1 MLHGREASAS
11 ATGSR
16 RREWQRALACAGV
29 LLGLV
34 PAAVGATTPG
44 STTTNKKS
52 PAKPAVAPA
61 NNEHATSSATASS
74 DPAATSAS
82 NAAAS
87 PDQAATSTSKAATSS
102 DPAAASSQ
110 KTADKAGA
118 EGKTA
123 AKSSGK
129 GKMTMTG
136 GQEGTA
142 FGSLTVEG
150 EDKIH
155 IEFERPELDLQL
167 DARSTKGLEL
177 GNASEILDRQ
187 PVDLT
192 TTMLQA
198 SAQERSPYI
207 ARPWLDELASGPVAR
222 FRPAVEGVER
232 WKLVVA
238 DSRGQ
243 SVREYSGQGKPPK
256 EIVWDGSTVSGQP
269 ALPGLTYSYVF
280 EAFDRAGNKRN
291 FVGEGFQVPPYR
303 RSTSAGVTMLF
314 SGAGLQSTVRS
325 TTGQPPQIVLEA
337 ASWINQVQRVD
348 YPVRVKASARTF
360 EMATALSQTLVQQL
374 APLVIGDPTRIQG
387 LTDVQ
392 PDAPAQ
398 GTIAVTVGP

>member
-11 ATGSR
+11 VTGSR
-16 RREWQRALACAGV
+16 RRKWRRALACAGV

-34 PAAVGATTPG
+34 PAAVGATTPRAIPA
-44 STTTNKKS
+44 SQKS

-61 NNEHATSSATASS
+61 DNERATSG
-74 DPAATSAS
+74 
-82 NAAAS
+82 AAAS
-87 PDQAATSTSKAATSS
+87 PDQAATSTSKAAAGS

-110 KTADKAGA
+110 KAADKAD
-118 EGKTA
+118 EDKTA

-155 IEFERPELDLQL
+155 IEFERPELDLHL
-167 DARSTKGLEL
+167 DPRQTQGLEL

-243 SVREYSGQGKPPK
+243 SVREYAGQGRPPK

-269 ALPGLTYSYVF
+269 ALPGLTYSYVL

-303 RSTSAGVTMLF
+303 RSTPTGLTMLF

-325 TTGQPPQIVLEA
+325 TTGQPAQIVLEA
-337 ASWINQVQRVD
+337 ATWVNQVSRVD

-374 APLVIGDPTRIQG
+374 APLVIGDPARIQG

>member
-1 MLHGREASAS
+1 MPHRIDASVPVA
-11 ATGSR
+11 GSR
-16 RREWQRALACAGV
+16 RPEWRRAVACASV

-34 PAAVGATTPG
+34 PTVVGAAAPRTTQ
-44 STTTNKKS
+44 KKAE
-52 PAKPAVAPA
+52 AKPAVAPA
-61 NNEHATSSATASS
+61 AREPAAGSSTASADKTAGS
-74 DPAATSAS
+74 T
-82 NAAAS
+82 AAS
-87 PDQAATSTSKAATSS
+87 PDKPTGST
-102 DPAAASSQ
+102 AASP
-110 KTADKAGA
+110 DKAGSDTA
-118 EGKTA
+118 TPDKAAATAGKTA
-123 AKSSGK
+123 PKSSGK

-155 IEFERPELDLQL
+155 IEFERPALDLQL
-167 DARSTKGLEL
+167 DARQTQGLDL

-198 SAQERSPYI
+198 SALERSPYLG
-207 ARPWLDELASGPVAR
+207 RSWLDEMASGPVAR

-232 WKLVVA
+232 WKLIVA

-303 RSTSAGVTMLF
+303 RSTPTALTMLF
-314 SGAGLQSTVRS
+314 SGTGLQSAPAVRS
-325 TTGQPPQIVLEA
+325 TATPSPEIVLET
-337 ASWINQVQRVD
+337 ASWINQVSRVD

-360 EMATALSQTLVQQL
+360 ELASALSQTLVQQL
-374 APLVIGDPTRIQG
+374 GPLVIGDPARIQG

-398 GTIAVTVGP
+398 GTVAVTVGP

>member
-11 ATGSR
+11 VTGSR
-16 RREWQRALACAGV
+16 RREWRRALACAGV

-34 PAAVGATTPG
+34 PAAVGATTPRATHA
-44 STTTNKKS
+44 SQKS

-61 NNEHATSSATASS
+61 DTSG
-74 DPAATSAS
+74 AATSP
-82 NAAAS
+82 N
-87 PDQAATSTSKAATSS
+87 QAATSTSKAAASPNQPATSTSKAAASS
-102 DPAAASSQ
+102 DPAAAGSQ
-110 KTADKAGA
+110 KAADKAGA
-118 EGKTA
+118 EDKTA

-155 IEFERPELDLQL
+155 IEFERPELDLHL
-167 DARSTKGLEL
+167 DPRQTQGLEL

-243 SVREYSGQGKPPK
+243 SVREYAGQGKPPK

-303 RSTSAGVTMLF
+303 RSTPSGLTMLF

-337 ASWINQVQRVD
+337 ASWINQVSRVD

-374 APLVIGDPTRIQG
+374 APLVIGDPARIQG

>member
-1 MLHGREASAS
+1 MSAMLHGREASPS

-34 PAAVGATTPG
+34 PATVGATTPR
-44 STTTNKKS
+44 STPASKKS
-52 PAKPAVAPA
+52 PVQPAVAPA
-61 NNEHATSSATASS
+61 ENERATSGATASS
-74 DPAATSAS
+74 DQAATSQP
-82 NAAAS
+82 AAS
-87 PDQAATSTSKAATSS
+87 PNQAATSTSKAATS

-110 KTADKAGA
+110 KTADKPGT
-118 EGKTA
+118 ESKTD
-123 AKSSGK
+123 AKSSSK

-155 IEFERPELDLQL
+155 IEFERPELDLHL

-238 DSRGQ
+238 DSLGQ

-269 ALPGLTYSYVF
+269 ALPGLTYSYV
-280 EAFDRAGNKRN
+280 
-291 FVGEGFQVPPYR
+291 
-303 RSTSAGVTMLF
+303 
-314 SGAGLQSTVRS
+314 
-325 TTGQPPQIVLEA
+325 
-337 ASWINQVQRVD
+337 
-348 YPVRVKASARTF
+348 
-360 EMATALSQTLVQQL
+360 
-374 APLVIGDPTRIQG
+374 
-387 LTDVQ
+387 
-392 PDAPAQ
+392 
-398 GTIAVTVGP
+398 